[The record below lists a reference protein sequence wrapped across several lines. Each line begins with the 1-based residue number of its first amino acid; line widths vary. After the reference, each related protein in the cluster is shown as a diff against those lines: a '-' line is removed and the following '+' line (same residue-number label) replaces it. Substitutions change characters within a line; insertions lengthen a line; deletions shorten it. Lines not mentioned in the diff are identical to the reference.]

1 MKMKFSKIFPIS
13 IGIILIIIAIKDFS
27 PWRSTGEIIT
37 GLITLAVAL
46 FSKSKDQES
55 TSSEIDHLV
64 DHKVVIYSERIY
76 LAMFFVFL
84 ILYYL
89 DGKNVILGV
98 ISIYSLLLW
107 YIQLVMQL
115 IISVLEIVKSNK
127 NKF

>member
-1 MKMKFSKIFPIS
+1 MKMKFSKILPIS

-127 NKF
+127 NK

>member
-55 TSSEIDHLV
+55 TSSEIDYLV

-127 NKF
+127 NK

>member
-1 MKMKFSKIFPIS
+1 MKIKLSKIFPIS

-115 IISVLEIVKSNK
+115 IISVLEIVKSNR
-127 NKF
+127 NK

>member
-1 MKMKFSKIFPIS
+1 MKMKLRKIFSIS

-27 PWRSTGEIIT
+27 TWRSTGEIIT

-127 NKF
+127 NK

>member
-1 MKMKFSKIFPIS
+1 MKMKLSKIFPIS

-89 DGKNVILGV
+89 DGKKLILGV

-115 IISVLEIVKSNK
+115 IISVLETVKSNK
-127 NKF
+127 NK

>member
-1 MKMKFSKIFPIS
+1 MKIKLSKIFPIS
-13 IGIILIIIAIKDFS
+13 VGIILIIIAIKDFS
-27 PWRSTGEIIT
+27 PWRSTGEI
-37 GLITLAVAL
+37 ITLAVAL

-127 NKF
+127 NK

>member
-1 MKMKFSKIFPIS
+1 MKIKLSKIFPIS

-64 DHKVVIYSERIY
+64 DHKVGIYSERIY

-127 NKF
+127 NK

>member
-1 MKMKFSKIFPIS
+1 MKIKLSKIFPIS

-55 TSSEIDHLV
+55 TSSEIDHIV

-84 ILYYL
+84 ILYYF
-89 DGKNVILGV
+89 GIFN
-98 ISIYSLLLW
+98 W
-107 YIQLVMQL
+107 
-115 IISVLEIVKSNK
+115 
-127 NKF
+127 

>member
-115 IISVLEIVKSNK
+115 IISVLEIVKSNR
-127 NKF
+127 NK

>member
-1 MKMKFSKIFPIS
+1 MKMKLRKILPIS

-127 NKF
+127 K

>member
-1 MKMKFSKIFPIS
+1 MKIKLSKIFPIS
-13 IGIILIIIAIKDFS
+13 IGIILIIIVIKDFS

-127 NKF
+127 NK

>member
-1 MKMKFSKIFPIS
+1 MKMKFSKILPIS
-13 IGIILIIIAIKDFS
+13 IGIILIITAIKDFS

-64 DHKVVIYSERIY
+64 DHKVVIYSERVY

-127 NKF
+127 NK

>member
-1 MKMKFSKIFPIS
+1 MKMKLRKIFPIS

-89 DGKNVILGV
+89 DGKNLILGV

-115 IISVLEIVKSNK
+115 IISVLETVKSNK
-127 NKF
+127 NK

>member
-1 MKMKFSKIFPIS
+1 MKMKLSKIFPIS
-13 IGIILIIIAIKDFS
+13 IGIVLIIIAIKDFS

-115 IISVLEIVKSNK
+115 IISVLEIVKSNR
-127 NKF
+127 NK

>member
-1 MKMKFSKIFPIS
+1 MKMKLSKIFPIS

-27 PWRSTGEIIT
+27 PWRSTGEKIT

-127 NKF
+127 NK

>member
-1 MKMKFSKIFPIS
+1 MKFSKIFPIS

-89 DGKNVILGV
+89 DGKNLILGV

-127 NKF
+127 NK

>member
-1 MKMKFSKIFPIS
+1 MKIKLSKIFPIS
-13 IGIILIIIAIKDFS
+13 VGIILIIIAIKDFS

-115 IISVLEIVKSNK
+115 IISVLDIVKSNK
-127 NKF
+127 NK

>member
-1 MKMKFSKIFPIS
+1 MKMKFSKILPIS
-13 IGIILIIIAIKDFS
+13 IGIILIITAIKDFS

-127 NKF
+127 NK

>member
-1 MKMKFSKIFPIS
+1 MKMKLRKILPIS

-115 IISVLEIVKSNK
+115 IISVLEIVKSNR
-127 NKF
+127 NK

>member
-1 MKMKFSKIFPIS
+1 MKIKLSKIFPIS

-55 TSSEIDHLV
+55 TSSEIDYLV
-64 DHKVVIYSERIY
+64 DHKVVIYSERVY

-89 DGKNVILGV
+89 DGKKLILGV

-115 IISVLEIVKSNK
+115 IISVLEIVKSNR
-127 NKF
+127 NK

>member
-1 MKMKFSKIFPIS
+1 MKIKLSKIFPIS

-27 PWRSTGEIIT
+27 PWCSTGEIIT

-127 NKF
+127 NK

>member
-1 MKMKFSKIFPIS
+1 MKMKLSKIFPIS

-55 TSSEIDHLV
+55 TSSEIDYLV

-89 DGKNVILGV
+89 DGKKLILGV

-115 IISVLEIVKSNK
+115 IISVLETVKSNK
-127 NKF
+127 NK

>member
-1 MKMKFSKIFPIS
+1 MKMKLRKIFPIS

-127 NKF
+127 NK

>member
-1 MKMKFSKIFPIS
+1 MKIKLSKIFPIS

-127 NKF
+127 NK

>member
-13 IGIILIIIAIKDFS
+13 IGIILIIIVIKDFS
-27 PWRSTGEIIT
+27 PWRSTGAIIT

-127 NKF
+127 NK

>member
-1 MKMKFSKIFPIS
+1 MKMKLSKIFPIS

-55 TSSEIDHLV
+55 TSSEIDHIV
-64 DHKVVIYSERIY
+64 DHKVVIYSERVY

-89 DGKNVILGV
+89 DGKNLILGV

-127 NKF
+127 NK

>member
-1 MKMKFSKIFPIS
+1 MKIKLSKIFPIS
-13 IGIILIIIAIKDFS
+13 IGIILIIIVIKDFS

-76 LAMFFVFL
+76 LVMFFVFL

-127 NKF
+127 NK

>member
-1 MKMKFSKIFPIS
+1 MKIKLSKIFPIS

-37 GLITLAVAL
+37 GLITLAVVL

-127 NKF
+127 NK

>member
-1 MKMKFSKIFPIS
+1 MKMKLSKIFPIS

-127 NKF
+127 NK

>member
-1 MKMKFSKIFPIS
+1 MKMKLRKIFSIS

-27 PWRSTGEIIT
+27 TWRSTGEIIT
-37 GLITLAVAL
+37 GLVTLAVAL

-127 NKF
+127 NK

>member
-1 MKMKFSKIFPIS
+1 MKMKLSKIFPIS

-55 TSSEIDHLV
+55 TSSEIDYLV

-115 IISVLEIVKSNK
+115 IISVLETVKSNK
-127 NKF
+127 NK

>member
-1 MKMKFSKIFPIS
+1 MKMKLRKILPIS

-27 PWRSTGEIIT
+27 TWRSTGEIIT

-127 NKF
+127 NK

>member
-1 MKMKFSKIFPIS
+1 MKIKLSKIFPIS

-46 FSKSKDQES
+46 FPTSKDQES
-55 TSSEIDHLV
+55 TSSEIDHIV
-64 DHKVVIYSERIY
+64 DHKVVIYSERVY

-127 NKF
+127 NK